1 MSRVTFLVALKVL
14 LVPTMAQVA
23 PLCGDGF
30 GLTNLFL
37 HQWVE
42 KHRDAVG
49 CAHRHCPSAEEH
61 STGILLELGK
71 GTVACG

>member
-14 LVPTMAQVA
+14 PVPTMAQMA

-30 GLTNLFL
+30 GLTSLFL

-49 CAHRHCPSAEEH
+49 CWCPQALPICRGGQHR
-61 STGILLELGK
+61 ILMVLET
-71 GTVACG
+71 GTVA